1 MPERAPTPW
10 RTEPPTDAALH
21 RLAEP
26 GARRPTLSLYL
37 RTDPRLPGNEGATP
51 GWLIQA
57 RNGLRAAGERLE
69 AGDDRDARLRF
80 RVLREQIDAEL
91 ADLPPGDRGR
101 SLVWFLDLEGTLDVR
116 HVLQV
121 ALRDDLV
128 AFADGPVIA
137 PLIEVLDHTRPV
149 GVVLVSGDLVR
160 LVQWAHGRIDE
171 AGDEV
176 FDLDTD
182 DWRPYRGP
190 AAGRPAGGRT
200 GATHAEHL
208 EARTEEHRDRFL
220 AAAGRATAQRL
231 AELRWDRVVIAA
243 DGPVA
248 ARFRHALPEAVADRV
263 VADLALNAVDA
274 HESEIAERLEP
285 LIDELHRREALAAV
299 EELGAE
305 GPRAAVGPAAVLA
318 ALAQHQV
325 AHLVLD
331 PYHRPMPAPLPAVA
345 EAMLGDGDQEA
356 LPERAVEAAIATDA
370 RVTILEAGASP
381 ALQAADGMLAGLR
394 W

>member
-1 MPERAPTPW
+1 MPDLARTPW
-10 RTEPPTDAALH
+10 RAEAPADAELH

-37 RTDPRLPGNEGATP
+37 RTDPRLPGNEAATP
-51 GWLIQA
+51 GWLIEA

-69 AGDDRDARLRF
+69 AGDDRTARLAF
-80 RVLREQIDAEL
+80 RDLREQIDAEL
-91 ADLPPGDRGR
+91 AGLDPNDRGR

-121 ALRDDLV
+121 TVRDDLV
-128 AFADGPVIA
+128 ALADGAVIA
-137 PLIEVLDHTRPV
+137 PLIEVLDHSRPV
-149 GVVLVSGDLVR
+149 GVVLVSGERVR
-160 LVQWAHGRIDE
+160 LVHWAHGRIDE
-171 AGDEV
+171 AGEEV

-182 DWRPYRGP
+182 DWRPYYGP

-200 GATHAEHL
+200 GATHAEHV
-208 EARTEEHRDRFL
+208 EARTEEHRDRFF

-231 AELRWDRVVIAA
+231 EQLGWDRVVVAA
-243 DGPVA
+243 EGPVA
-248 ARFRHALPEAVADRV
+248 ARFRHALPDAVAQRV

-274 HESEIAERLEP
+274 HESEIAQRLEP
-285 LIDELHRREALAAV
+285 LIDELHRRDAVAAV
-299 EELGAE
+299 EQLGAE

-318 ALAQHQV
+318 ALAQRQV
-325 AHLVLD
+325 EHLVLD
-331 PYHRPMPAPLPAVA
+331 PYHRPSPAPLPDIA
-345 EAMLGDGDQEA
+345 ETVLGDGGAEA

-370 RVTILEAGASP
+370 RVTVLEADASP